1 MSPEPCKKSPEGE
14 ERMGQCPLSTLDL
27 SSAKINFS
35 LHSPRQFQD
44 CDICPAVEKDVNL
57 FLTGT
62 TEEYVDYVA
71 RYQPDPFVLQ
81 NGEELKKC
89 VDSKLS
95 EEDKQNVL
103 TGLDKIY
110 SSQLC

>member
-1 MSPEPCKKSPEGE
+1 MKLAAVLA
-14 ERMGQCPLSTLDL
+14 PLC
-27 SSAKINFS
+27 AAS
-35 LHSPRQFQD
+35 LLILTCVCVLD
-44 CDICPAVEKDVNL
+44 CDICLAVEKDINL

-89 VDSKLS
+89 VDGKLS

-103 TGLDKIY
+103 TGLVSLAVCLHPCAAWCSF
-110 SSQLC
+110 SSPP